1 MEGSTPTV
9 LFGEGHGPESSTH
22 VRFEEFEGPLALL
35 LSLIEARRLDILT
48 VPYLEALAM
57 LPGDRLGNISSFV
70 TVASQLILIK
80 SRALLPPRGDSTV
93 TGGEALDDAPD
104 PEAELR
110 ARLLLYRAYRDAGS
124 ALQERVTG
132 ASGLFRREPAAAQ
145 AAAIAGARAPQR
157 APLDVGLL
165 VDGLGLLIRIVPP
178 PEPPPEVLARSVT
191 VEERAAIIRM
201 ALRGAGVVVLQDIL
215 GGGTGGRRGLDG
227 MNAVDTYVSN
237 CGLLSAEVCE
247 TLYPWRV
254 ERTELIPD
262 SAGAGRFRGGL
273 GLRRTYRAPKR

>member
-1 MEGSTPTV
+1 MVPASDRMEGSTPTV

-48 VPYLEALAM
+48 VPLAGLTVAYLEALAM

-124 ALQERVTG
+124 APPERVAG
-132 ASGLFRREPAAAQ
+132 ASRSEERRGGEEGRSR
-145 AAAIAGARAPQR
+145 GAPGH
-157 APLDVGLL
+157 LKKKKKNL
-165 VDGLGLLIRIVPP
+165 VDSEASYSTKLIGIVRSYDCN
-178 PEPPPEVLARSVT
+178 LAL
-191 VEERAAIIRM
+191 E
-201 ALRGAGVVVLQDIL
+201 L
-215 GGGTGGRRGLDG
+215 GGP
-227 MNAVDTYVSN
+227 
-237 CGLLSAEVCE
+237 
-247 TLYPWRV
+247 LY
-254 ERTELIPD
+254 ELIGVP
-262 SAGAGRFRGGL
+262 
-273 GLRRTYRAPKR
+273 

>member
-1 MEGSTPTV
+1 MVPASDRMEGSTPTV

-48 VPYLEALAM
+48 VPLAGLTVAYLEALAM

-215 GGGTGGRRGLDG
+215 RGVSDRVLVAVTFLALLELMKRREI
-227 MNAVDTYVSN
+227 VVEQ
-237 CGLLSAEVCE
+237 AE
-247 TLYPWRV
+247 PWGPIV
-254 ERTELIPD
+254 ARTAELEP
-262 SAGAGRFRGGL
+262 AG
-273 GLRRTYRAPKR
+273 